1 METYKKERDIV
12 SKQDLINPLSTMVMT
27 QLEPNT
33 MDCSLI
39 IGIKEPIFVSIESDS
54 INAVVALRATAFNSS
69 ALGNSSRTALPPGQG
84 AVLRCDVRVFYQP

>member
-1 METYKKERDIV
+1 
-12 SKQDLINPLSTMVMT
+12 MVMT

-39 IGIKEPIFVSIESDS
+39 IGIKEPVFVSVESDS

-69 ALGNSSRTALPPGQG
+69 TLGNSSRTALTPAQD
-84 AVLRCDVRVFYQP
+84 AVLR

>member
-1 METYKKERDIV
+1 
-12 SKQDLINPLSTMVMT
+12 MVMT

-39 IGIKEPIFVSIESDS
+39 IGIKEPVFVSIESDS
-54 INAVVALRATAFNSS
+54 INAVVALRAAAFNSS